1 MLLCVAVIAGVC
13 GQYVDGQ
20 AQTGVTKGS
29 PEMKFFGKTSA
40 GVETQLYTLKNKHG
54 IEAAIT
60 NYGATLVSLKTPDR
74 QGKLA
79 DIILGFD
86 DAAGYEKGTAYYGAT
101 IGRYGNRIG
110 KAQFKLNGETYH
122 LAVNNGANTLHGGT
136 IGYNKVVWTA
146 VPISSQSIEFKYTSK
161 DGEEG
166 YPGTLHVTVR
176 YTLTE
181 NDEIR
186 IHYVAALDAGKDT
199 VVNLTNHSYFNLT
212 GAPAN
217 NTILKH
223 ELTLFASKYTPVD
236 SGLIP
241 TGEIASV
248 KETPFDFS
256 KATAIGARIEQD
268 DAQLKLGGGYDHN
281 WVVDRKRATGLAKV
295 AELYE
300 PISGRVLEVE
310 STEPGV
316 QFYSGNMMEKATKGK
331 GGTIYGFRSALCL
344 ETQHYPDSPNQPK
357 FPTTTLKGGQ
367 TYTSTTV
374 MRFSVRK

>member
-1 MLLCVAVIAGVC
+1 MLLCLAAIAGLGASYAW
-13 GQYVDGQ
+13 GQ
-20 AQTGVTKGS
+20 S
-29 PEMKFFGKTSA
+29 PAVVKISTPEIRSFGKTSA
-40 GVETQLYTLKNKHG
+40 GVQTQLYTLKNKHG

-110 KAQFKLNGETYH
+110 KAQFELNGRTYH
-122 LAVNNGANTLHGGT
+122 LAANNGANTLHGGT
-136 IGYNKVVWTA
+136 IGYNKVVWKA
-146 VPISSQSIEFKYTSK
+146 VPLSSHAVEFKYTSK

-181 NDEIR
+181 TDEIR
-186 IHYVAALDAGKDT
+186 IHYSAALEAGKDT

-212 GAPAN
+212 GDPAN

-223 ELTLFASKYTPVD
+223 ELTLNASHYTPVD

-241 TGEIASV
+241 TGEIAAV
-248 KETPFDFS
+248 KGTPFDFTR
-256 KATAIGARIEQD
+256 ATAIGARIDTD

-281 WVVDRKRATGLAKV
+281 WVVDRKAATGLAKV

-300 PISGRVLEVE
+300 PISGRVLEVD

-344 ETQHYPDSPNQPK
+344 ETQHYPDSPNKAQ
-357 FPTTTLKGGQ
+357 FPTTTLKGEQ

-374 MRFSVRK
+374 WKFSARK